1 MANQTRRTRRERNEQ
16 IPQRVE
22 NAAQNMYAS
31 SGMQRGYIPG
41 GYAQTGTA
49 QQQNGWGQAAQQPMG
64 QQSGAQMPYQQR
76 YEDRKSVV

>member
-49 QQQNGWGQAAQQPMG
+49 QQQNGWGQAAQQPAHRCPISRDMIT
-64 QQSGAQMPYQQR
+64 SRLMASSPR
-76 YEDRKSVV
+76 